1 MKESTNIRIK
11 ELRKNVL
18 NLTQDEFGSRL
29 GLTKTAISYVES
41 GKNNATNR
49 LILSICREFNVRED
63 WLRNGTGDM
72 FESMSKEE
80 QVGSILGKVFTDT
93 ESDLYDFKMSVFSE
107 LGKLSDSD
115 WEVIQR
121 LVDGIK
127 KK

>member
-1 MKESTNIRIK
+1 MNERIRY
-11 ELRKNVL
+11 LRKSQFSMTL
-18 NLTQDEFGSRL
+18 EEFGKRIGISSGALSNIEL
-29 GLTKTAISYVES
+29 GKRKVTQQ
-41 GKNNATNR
+41 
-49 LILSICREFNVRED
+49 LIKSLCREFNVRED